1 MAGKYRHIA
10 EELGARILSGEYAAG
25 SLLPTEMK
33 LMDIYGVSRQTV
45 RSALGVLKKEGLIVQ
60 KHGSGTFVSYEGQAG
75 SGNGTVRSAAGAPKE
90 QTVGVLCTYISN
102 YIFPSII
109 RGIEKELSI
118 CGIGLQLASTE
129 NRVDRERIQ
138 LERFI
143 RNPVDGLI
151 VEGTKTTL
159 PSPNIDLY
167 RKLKEMGTKLVFIHA
182 GYPELPDEVIV
193 RMDDFAGGRAAVR
206 CLTSRGHRAIAGIFK
221 NDDAQGLARYAGF
234 NAELCEEGLMPADE
248 RVKWYMTESVVNGI
262 WSDGEELR
270 RFLEGIT
277 GIVCYNDSVASD
289 LVEARR
295 CFHLTE
301 PLEIVSFDKSPYAG
315 MICRGLISLVHPKE
329 ELGVIAARKIIG
341 LIRGEE
347 EGSEAL
353 DWKIEVQE

>member
-10 EELGARILSGEYAAG
+10 EELGDRIRSGAYASG

-33 LMDIYGVSRQTV
+33 LMEIYGVSRQTV
-45 RSALGVLKKEGLIVQ
+45 RSALGVLKEEGLIIQ
-60 KHGSGTFVSYEGQAG
+60 KHGSGTFVSYEGPAPAEQAAD
-75 SGNGTVRSAAGAPKE
+75 RSAAGGRSE

-118 CGIGLQLASTE
+118 CGVGLRLASTE
-129 NRVDRERIQ
+129 NRVDLERQQ
-138 LERFI
+138 LERFL

-167 RKLKEMGTKLVFIHA
+167 RKLIGMGTKLVFIHA
-182 GYPELPDEVIV
+182 GYPELSGEVIV
-193 RMDDFAGGRAAVR
+193 RMDDFGGGRAAVR
-206 CLTSRGHRAIAGIFK
+206 SLTSRGHKAIAGIFK

-234 NAELCEEGLMPADE
+234 NAELCGEGLVPADE
-248 RVKWYMTESVVNGI
+248 HVKWYITRNAVNGI

-270 RFLEGIT
+270 RFLDGIT
-277 GIVCYNDSVASD
+277 GIVCYNDSAASD

-295 CFHLTE
+295 RFRLTE

-329 ELGVIAARKIIG
+329 ELGVIAARKVIS
-341 LIRGEE
+341 LIRGGEE
-347 EGSEAL
+347 ESVAL
-353 DWKIEVQE
+353 DWRIEVQE